1 MQKSNSQ
8 IKDNNQSNYSSVP
21 TVTHCSSPVISPYRN
36 KSSFDK
42 ERQISEHKYSNE
54 NIFGKKVKN
63 IYSNINQS
71 QNIQQRNKGIYITGL
86 GNESNMYSDLPKS
99 IITTNDITNIS
110 KSISNIDKKEKK
122 QKINNKLSLDSLP
135 YISNLNPNENLIP
148 MSPVFSCC
156 NQENSP
162 KLLNRILYRQKLL
175 ELKDDRSK
183 TAGNEKK
190 IINSKPKKVIVK
202 DGPKNYIDKTRE
214 INRLKY
220 FMNLKLETIK
230 DFRYDYRQELKNI
243 DFTINSIKAYKHN
256 LQNKFINEYISQLRN
271 LNKITLNERL
281 KEEKQRNKIVQLKK
295 TISNMVFQKK
305 RIEINKYLIEKWIGL
320 QIYIKDK
327 VRVEEKNI
335 KNYLNKN
342 YKGKIIFQS
351 ADEFD
356 DFFKKKEINNLRLIK
371 TLNIKTEEK
380 ASFFKILKNIQKE
393 NTQDSDYLIKSIAEK
408 EKLLKLLKIR
418 NDELLQERR
427 EVTKLRYESSKDEN
441 LPMPSLLSSSALT
454 PKREKNPVKKDINY
468 NIIYS
473 MIQKTYDYI
482 ISNDCEA
489 INQQIES
496 FQYIN
501 SINKISMKAL
511 TQMKI
516 IEMAF
521 TFLVYYKQDHIKGNE
536 ALYEQLMEEIE
547 QNHKTIKSEKY
558 KKEEQLRLME
568 MHKKMEAKKNRIVF
582 KPTRQDIYSSLIY
595 IEKIKSK
602 ERKMKKNVKKK
613 LDIFDFLYDL
623 DDEQINFN

>member
-1 MQKSNSQ
+1 
-8 IKDNNQSNYSSVP
+8 
-21 TVTHCSSPVISPYRN
+21 
-36 KSSFDK
+36 
-42 ERQISEHKYSNE
+42 
-54 NIFGKKVKN
+54 
-63 IYSNINQS
+63 
-71 QNIQQRNKGIYITGL
+71 
-86 GNESNMYSDLPKS
+86 
-99 IITTNDITNIS
+99 
-110 KSISNIDKKEKK
+110 
-122 QKINNKLSLDSLP
+122 
-135 YISNLNPNENLIP
+135 
-148 MSPVFSCC
+148 
-156 NQENSP
+156 
-162 KLLNRILYRQKLL
+162 
-175 ELKDDRSK
+175 
-183 TAGNEKK
+183 
-190 IINSKPKKVIVK
+190 
-202 DGPKNYIDKTRE
+202 
-214 INRLKY
+214 
-220 FMNLKLETIK
+220 
-230 DFRYDYRQELKNI
+230 
-243 DFTINSIKAYKHN
+243 
-256 LQNKFINEYISQLRN
+256 
-271 LNKITLNERL
+271 
-281 KEEKQRNKIVQLKK
+281 
-295 TISNMVFQKK
+295 MVFQKK

-335 KNYLNKN
+335 KNFLNKN
-342 YKGKIIFQS
+342 YKGKLLFQS
-351 ADEFD
+351 VEEFD
-356 DFFKKKEINNLRLIK
+356 ELFKKKEINNLRLIK

-482 ISNDCEA
+482 LSNDCEA
-489 INQQIES
+489 LTQQIES

-558 KKEEQLRLME
+558 KKEEELRLME
-568 MHKKMEAKKNRIVF
+568 IHKKMEAKKNRIVF

-595 IEKIKSK
+595 IEKIKKK
-602 ERKMKKNVKKK
+602 EQKMKKKVKKK

-623 DDEQINFN
+623 DDDKINDN